1 MHEKCMKL
9 ENKCKRKGKRIL
21 SALEEKNLAKE
32 LEENNKKFDLSLDWS
47 NKEWVCLK
55 TFWKGSWT
63 RKNQVF
69 KKTLYKIFDQ
79 SKIRFD
85 WSNINRAS
93 IETNKGWPKILI
105 AILIDQKK
113 GLIDRNS
120 GKNKFLKNTTILYRN
135 SSKHWILW
143 IKCMSIRWNV
153 FQKQKFW
160 TQFFQN

>member
-1 MHEKCMKL
+1 MT
-9 ENKCKRKGKRIL
+9 
-21 SALEEKNLAKE
+21 KNLIWALTDRIE
-32 LEENNKKFDLSLDWS
+32 RERVCVFENFLKSKFEHV
-47 NKEWVCLK
+47 KIRFE
-55 TFWKGSWT
+55 
-63 RKNQVF
+63 
-69 KKTLYKIFDQ
+69 KTLYTIFDW

-143 IKCMSIRWNV
+143 IKCMCMRWNV